1 MAEVASAYVSL
12 LPSFRGGAAAI
23 AKELGGPVSKAGE
36 DGGKQY
42 GEGMRTG
49 ISGMA
54 SRIFAPLAAA
64 AAGISVGTF
73 LKDAITQA
81 SDLSEAGTA
90 LKEVFGTATSSVLK
104 FASQGA
110 TALGQNQLAV
120 QNAAQTFGVYGKAA
134 GLAEDANA
142 EFSTALV
149 GLSTDLAS
157 FYNTSP
163 EQAVEALAAGLRGES
178 EPLRQYGILLDDAT
192 LKARAMSMGIFEGT
206 GSLTQQQRVLAAQA
220 EILAQSSVAQGDFA
234 RTSDGLANQQRILSA
249 QFTDLQG
256 QIGQRL
262 LPVVTTVVSYLNANF
277 IPATQRV
284 GSAIGT
290 VIGFVDRNRTAFT
303 ALAVVIGAITAA
315 TLAHTAVLTVQAAGG
330 LAAYIAQLGIVRTAT
345 AVWAAVQWV
354 LNAALSANPIGIV
367 VIAIA
372 ALVAAIVY
380 AWNNSETFRTIVTA
394 AWEGIKAAVEAVV
407 NWFTTTIP
415 QVWNNIT
422 TWTSNA
428 WDGIV
433 SFFRQIP
440 NRILQFFLNWTL
452 PGLLIQH
459 WDSIKQGAVNG
470 FNAVV
475 DFVRGIPQR
484 IVDGLGALG
493 QLLYSAGRDL
503 LQGLIN
509 GITDKVSGAIT
520 AVKDAVSGVID
531 GAKDLLGINSPS
543 RVFMEIGAY
552 TSEGFALGIE
562 SRQRLA
568 SDAMSNLVA
577 PPAVPRMNANVSGV
591 AGAVN
596 GVGAADGRALVQ
608 QTIYPTPGMSE
619 TQVGEM
625 AGRRAASALI
635 GVPL

>member
-23 AKELGGPVSKAGE
+23 SKELGGPVAKAGE

-42 GEGMRTG
+42 GEGMRSG

-54 SRIFAPLAAA
+54 TRIFAPLVA
-64 AAGISVGTF
+64 AAGAISVGTF
-73 LKDAITQA
+73 FKDAITQA

-90 LKEVFGTATSSVLK
+90 LNEVFGAATGSVLK

-142 EFSTALV
+142 GFSTALV

-163 EQAVEALAAGLRGES
+163 EQAVQALAAGLRGES

-192 LKARAMSMGIFEGT
+192 LKARAMTMGIFDGT

-234 RTSDGLANQQRILSA
+234 RTSDGLANQQRILAA

-256 QIGQRL
+256 RIGQKL
-262 LPVVTTVVSYLNANF
+262 LPVITTVVSYLNANF
-277 IPATQRV
+277 IPATQKV
-284 GSAIGT
+284 GSALGT
-290 VIGFVDRNRTAFT
+290 VAGFVERNRGAFT
-303 ALAVVIGAITAA
+303 ALAVVIAAVTAA

-345 AVWAAVQWV
+345 TVWAAVQWV
-354 LNAALSANPIGIV
+354 LNAALTANPIGIIIV
-367 VIAIA
+367 LIA

-380 AWNNSETFRTIVTA
+380 AWNNSETFRAIVTG
-394 AWEGIKAAVEAVV
+394 AWEGIKVAVSAVV

-415 QVWNNIT
+415 QLWNNIT
-422 TWTSNA
+422 SWTSSA
-428 WDGIV
+428 WDSIV
-433 SFFRQIP
+433 DFFRQIP
-440 NRILQFFLNWTL
+440 QRIVAFFMNWTL

-459 WDSIKQGAVNG
+459 WDSIKQGATAG

-475 DFVRGIPQR
+475 DFVRGIPGR

-493 QLLYSAGRDL
+493 QLLYSAGQDL
-503 LQGLIN
+503 LNGLIN
-509 GITDKVSGAIT
+509 GIRDKVSGAVN
-520 AVKDAVSGVID
+520 AVKDAVGAVID
-531 GAKDLLGINSPS
+531 GAKNLLGINSPS

-552 TSEGFALGIE
+552 TGEGFTLGIE
-562 SRQRLA
+562 SQQRA
-568 SDAMSNLVA
+568 AQGAMSNLVA
-577 PPAVPRMNANVSGV
+577 PPSVPRMNGNVSGV
-591 AGAVN
+591 AGATGSGN
-596 GVGAADGRALVQ
+596 SRVGPLVQ
-608 QTIYPTPGMSE
+608 QTINPTPGMSE
-619 TQVGEM
+619 TQVGDI
-625 AGRRAASALI
+625 AGRRVAASLI
-635 GVPL
+635 GVGL